1 MSSESELLEATV
13 ARIETKLDVF
23 IQTSAD
29 HEDRLRHLERG
40 SWMARGIL
48 VLGGAAAGF
57 FAKFGVHI
65 G

>member
-1 MSSESELLEATV
+1 MNEIIEATV
-13 ARIETKLDVF
+13 ARIETKLDGF
-23 IQTSAD
+23 INCVED

-48 VLGGAAAGF
+48 VLIGAAAGF
-57 FAKFGVHI
+57 IAKFGVHV